1 MSPAPDNIDPDAIRI
16 LREAGFV
23 WDSRISGFRRNER
36 DDAMA
41 AVRDGAV
48 IDYEFL
54 REQKLIADSPLDPQ
68 GRRGQLLRLRIL
80 LQSLG

>member
-1 MSPAPDNIDPDAIRI
+1 MHPAPENIDPDALKI
-16 LREAGFV
+16 LSEAGFV
-23 WDSRISGFRRNER
+23 WDSQFSGFRKSQGGGARS
-36 DDAMA
+36 AMP
-41 AVRDGAV
+41 DGGV

-54 REQKLIADSPLDPQ
+54 REQKLVVNSPLDRL